1 MSGFLLDTNCIS
13 EVVRVSPDPRVLGW
27 LGAAEESLLH
37 LSVLTLGEIR
47 KGVASLTQSKRRTLL
62 ESWLEAELRVRFA
75 GRILSIDAG
84 VAIDGERRPRV
95 KAKGAVLS
103 TIDGL
108 LAATA
113 LHHNLTIVSRNIGD
127 FTQTHVPV
135 LNPWKHMAIMFL
147 PPFSAFSW
155 R

>member
-13 EVVRVSPDPRVLGW
+13 EVVRVSPDPGVLSW
-27 LGAAEESLLH
+27 LGAAEESLLY

-47 KGVASLTQSKRRTLL
+47 KGVAGLTQSKRRTLL

-84 VAIDGERRPRV
+84 VADRWGVLAAEV

-127 FTQTHVPV
+127 FAHTHVPV
-135 LNPWKHMAIMFL
+135 LNPWKA
-147 PPFSAFSW
+147 
-155 R
+155 